1 MKVFVAG
8 HMGMVGSAIC
18 RKLHSQKGI
27 KVIVRK
33 KYELDLRNQKSVS
46 NFLNDVKPD
55 VVVLAAAK
63 VGGVLA
69 NYNYPAQFIYD
80 NLQIQNNI
88 INSSHEN
95 NVDKLMFLGSSCIY
109 PKFAEQPIVE
119 DALLTGPLEPTNE
132 PYAIAKIAGIKM
144 CESFNKEYG
153 RDYRCIMPSNLY
165 GPGDNFH
172 PLESHVIPGLIY
184 RFHQAKINKEDE
196 VIIWGSGNPKRE
208 FLHVDD
214 LASACMFLMQLDK
227 KIFKTHTKPM
237 VSHINVGTGE
247 EVSISELAVII
258 KRVVGFEGVIKND
271 LSKPDGTPRKLMD
284 VSKLKIMGWEKSISL
299 QKGISDVY
307 KWFLSNFEKLRVT

>member
-18 RKLHSQKGI
+18 RKLNSQKGI
-27 KVIVRK
+27 KVVVK
-33 KYELDLRNQKSVS
+33 EKYELDLRNQKLVS

-55 VVVLAAAK
+55 AVILAAAK

-284 VSKLKIMGWEKSISL
+284 VSKLKMMGWEKSISL
-299 QKGISDVY
+299 QKGISNVY
-307 KWFLSNFEKLRVT
+307 KWFLSNFEKLRVS